1 MRDKRLYQKTAGIC
15 DMMVLEQLA
24 RKKDVSMVKILLLC
38 MLNYECYANER
49 MFLSDFC

>member
-38 MLNYECYANER
+38 MLNYDIMLCKCKDV
-49 MFLSDFC
+49 FK